1 MNCDALIYFALDSST
16 WTTVLACVT
25 ISHQCTA
32 LADTDDRI
40 NQIDYF
46 KHADVYRL
54 TRRKLELPKFLLI
67 VPMLFFKDL
76 TMRAFF
82 QSKIYLFLHALAQN
96 STATKSVVPSCVAK
110 AVRSRSTLWNARNQ
124 EKWKNHKSAGTVET
138 RKAACLLL
146 RLCCWHLL
154 RSLAISK
161 SVDSVQF
168 LSKITKVKFDLDTH
182 FDLY

>member
-1 MNCDALIYFALDSST
+1 MITIQLSSILSES
-16 WTTVLACVT
+16 TT
-25 ISHQCTA
+25 I
-32 LADTDDRI
+32 
-40 NQIDYF
+40 
-46 KHADVYRL
+46 VY
-54 TRRKLELPKFLLI
+54 
-67 VPMLFFKDL
+67 L
-76 TMRAFF
+76 TMRAIL
-82 QSKIYLFLHALAQN
+82 QSKIYQFLHALAQN

-146 RLCCWHLL
+146 RLCYWHR

-168 LSKITKVKFDLDTH
+168 LSKITKV
-182 FDLY
+182 